1 MVGGTILYT
10 RTGSA
15 IRTMVNGVMALIVL
29 FMAHTATAAQNEHN
43 HSHSHAHSKEHS
55 KQRLIQE
62 VQLLGASA
70 RATKPGMSSSA
81 AYMTIRNGTDKAV
94 QIRSL
99 TSPVA
104 KKTELHA
111 TEMNNGMMKMRR
123 VDNLQIKPGEAV
135 ELKPGGYHV
144 MLMGLKKPI
153 AANSKVPVTITFSNG
168 DKKTVVARAMDE
180 IKGQHM
186 AH

>member
-1 MVGGTILYT
+1 MKSGTILYAKAVRVMGT
-10 RTGSA
+10 IVHSA
-15 IRTMVNGVMALIVL
+15 MALMML
-29 FMAHTATAAQNEHN
+29 LTAHTAMAAQGG
-43 HSHSHAHSKEHS
+43 HSHARSKEHS
-55 KQRLIQE
+55 EPAL
-62 VQLLGASA
+62 QLLNASA

-81 AYMTIRNGTDKAV
+81 AYMTIYNGTDQAV

-99 TSPVA
+99 SSPVA
-104 KKTELHA
+104 GKTELHT

-123 VDNLQIKPGEAV
+123 VDNLTINPGDRL

-144 MLMGLKKPI
+144 MLMGLNKPI
-153 AANSKVPVTITFSNG
+153 AKNSKVPVTITFSNG
-168 DKKTVVARAMDE
+168 DQKTVVAHATDE

>member
-1 MVGGTILYT
+1 MEGGTILYSRVVRIM
-10 RTGSA
+10 RT
-15 IRTMVNGVMALIVL
+15 IVNSVMALMVL
-29 FMAHTATAAQNEHN
+29 LTVHTAVAAQNDHS
-43 HSHSHAHSKEHS
+43 HSHSHAHSQEHS
-55 KQRLIQE
+55 KQEL
-62 VQLLGASA
+62 QLLNASA

-81 AYMTIRNGTDKAV
+81 AYMTIKNGTHEAV

-99 TSPVA
+99 SSPVA
-104 KKTELHA
+104 KKTELHT
-111 TEMNNGMMKMRR
+111 TEMNNGMMTMRR
-123 VDNLQIKPGEAV
+123 VDNVTIKSGDKL

-153 AANSKVPVTITFSNG
+153 ATNSKVPVTITFSNG
-168 DKKTVVARAMDE
+168 DKKTVIAHATDE

>member
-1 MVGGTILYT
+1 MGTIVHST
-10 RTGSA
+10 
-15 IRTMVNGVMALIVL
+15 MALMML
-29 FMAHTATAAQNEHN
+29 LTAHIAMAAQGG
-43 HSHSHAHSKEHS
+43 HSHAYAHLKEHS
-55 KQRLIQE
+55 EPEL
-62 VQLLGASA
+62 QLLNASA

-81 AYMTIRNGTDKAV
+81 AYMTIYNGSHQAV

-99 TSPVA
+99 SSPVA
-104 KKTELHA
+104 RKTELHT

-123 VDNLQIKPGEAV
+123 VDNLTINPGDRL

-144 MLMGLKKPI
+144 MLMGLNKPI
-153 AANSKVPVTITFSNG
+153 AKNSDVPVTITFSNG
-168 DKKTVVARAMDE
+168 DQKTVVAHATDE

>member
-1 MVGGTILYT
+1 MEGGMIWYSSIKRTIINTMMVL
-10 RTGSA
+10 
-15 IRTMVNGVMALIVL
+15 MVLL
-29 FMAHTATAAQNEHN
+29 TAHSATAAQNGHIY
-43 HSHSHAHSKEHS
+43 SHAHSKEQS
-55 KQRLIQE
+55 KPE
-62 VQLLGASA
+62 VQLLNASA

-81 AYMTIRNGTDKAV
+81 AYMTIYNGTHEAI

-99 TSPVA
+99 SSPVA
-104 KKTELHA
+104 AKTELHT

-123 VDNLQIKPGEAV
+123 VDNLTIKPGDKL

-153 AANSKVPVTITFSNG
+153 ATNSEVPVTITFSNG
-168 DKKTVVARAMDE
+168 DKKTVVAHATDE

>member
-1 MVGGTILYT
+1 MEGGTILYSRVVRAM
-10 RTGSA
+10 RTA
-15 IRTMVNGVMALIVL
+15 VNSIMALMVL
-29 FMAHTATAAQNEHN
+29 ITAHTAVAAQNGHS

-55 KQRLIQE
+55 KQEL
-62 VQLLGASA
+62 QLLNASA

-81 AYMTIRNGTDKAV
+81 AYMTIQNGTHEAV

-99 TSPVA
+99 SSPVA
-104 KKTELHA
+104 RKTELHT

-123 VDNLQIKPGEAV
+123 VDNVTIKPGDQL

-153 AANSKVPVTITFSNG
+153 ATNSKVPVTITFSNG
-168 DKKTVVARAMDE
+168 DKKTVVAHAMDE

>member
-1 MVGGTILYT
+1 MEGGTILYSRVVRAM
-10 RTGSA
+10 RTA
-15 IRTMVNGVMALIVL
+15 VNSMMALMVL
-29 FMAHTATAAQNEHN
+29 ITAHTAVAAQNGHS

-55 KQRLIQE
+55 KQEL
-62 VQLLGASA
+62 QLLNASA

-81 AYMTIRNGTDKAV
+81 AYMTIQNGTDKAV

-104 KKTELHA
+104 KKTELHT

-123 VDNLQIKPGEAV
+123 VDNLTINPGDEV

-153 AANSKVPVTITFSNG
+153 ATNSKVPVTITFSNG
-168 DKKTVVARAMDE
+168 DKKTVVAHAMDE